1 MVVIKKRSNVIPVEF
16 EDFTLEFLAND
27 KNIHKMDVVGKKI
40 QKEGQEVAD
49 TEDDKAFDALQVMVK
64 ESWVELFDEEAYNK
78 VYAYS
83 DESTVDTMVY
93 LLETISG
100 VLDEWEK
107 RNNGDALKKYLGD

>member
-16 EDFTLEFLAND
+16 EDFTLEFVAND
-27 KNIHKMDVVGKKI
+27 NNIRKMETVGKKL
-40 QKEGQEVAD
+40 KKDGQEVAD
-49 TEDDKAFDALQVMVK
+49 TENEKAFDALQVMVK
-64 ESWVELFDEEAYNK
+64 ESWTELFDEEAYNK

-93 LLETISG
+93 LLEVISG
-100 VLDEWEK
+100 VIGEWEK

>member
-1 MVVIKKRSNVIPVEF
+1 MVVIKKRSNVIPIEF

-27 KNIHKMDVVGKKI
+27 KNIHKMDVVGKKL

-49 TEDDKAFDALQVMVK
+49 TEDDKAFEALQVMVK

>member
-16 EDFTLEFLAND
+16 DGFTLEFVAND
-27 KNIHKMDVVGKKI
+27 KNILNMQEVGKKL
-40 QKEGQEVAD
+40 QKEGQKVAD
-49 TEDDKAFDALQVMVK
+49 TEDEKAFDALQGMVK
-64 ESWVELFDEEAYNK
+64 ESWVGLFDEEAYNK

-100 VLDEWEK
+100 VVDEWEK
-107 RNNGDALKKYLGD
+107 RNNGDVLKKYLGD